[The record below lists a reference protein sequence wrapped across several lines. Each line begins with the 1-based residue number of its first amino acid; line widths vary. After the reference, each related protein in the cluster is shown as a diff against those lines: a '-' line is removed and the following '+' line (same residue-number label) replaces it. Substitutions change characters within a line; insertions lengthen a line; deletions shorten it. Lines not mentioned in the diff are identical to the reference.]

1 MYPFIF
7 YECIYSCWHQEQSM
21 RPSANDVLEQLS
33 NFRSS
38 LLNKYTLEAPSSVSN
53 VTIVFANH
61 IQSLWAITEYPCR
74 SQDDLEI
81 TKRVELTSIQQQ
93 HVTRLEIK
101 VRLSKLLCL
110 LNKTSFY
117 LRPLI
122 NYQQIMPPFVSVNLA
137 SGLW

>member
-1 MYPFIF
+1 
-7 YECIYSCWHQEQSM
+7 M
-21 RPSANDVLEQLS
+21 RPSANDILERMS

-61 IQSLWAITEYPCR
+61 IQSIWAITEYPCR
-74 SQDDLEI
+74 SQDDLEV

-101 VRLSKLLCL
+101 VRFTVNGERFAELNFCIFHSFQQHKLC
-110 LNKTSFY
+110 
-117 LRPLI
+117 
-122 NYQQIMPPFVSVNLA
+122 IMALFKCFKHKAPQKFSHEKLHWVESTKV
-137 SGLW
+137 